1 MPANWAASGAA
12 RLSGSHPA
20 RIIDCCCTSLA
31 RQTGCSR
38 KTESRLQRPGLAR
51 AAMCG
56 ATRCKAE
63 RGRVVLDCRGV
74 YVSLHRGAAAT
85 LLAAASESNAKVTA
99 MQLLLSLRRGQE
111 RGRELAK
118 LGMDTL
124 LCALNCVRA
133 NPVLKWTRT
142 DTFYGFLRNEKVE
155 APLGTVRI
163 GASLVP
169 MHLYLV

>member
-1 MPANWAASGAA
+1 MTLH
-12 RLSGSHPA
+12 R
-20 RIIDCCCTSLA
+20 
-31 RQTGCSR
+31 
-38 KTESRLQRPGLAR
+38 R
-51 AAMCG
+51 AAG
-56 ATRCKAE
+56 ART
-63 RGRVVLDCRGV
+63 
-74 YVSLHRGAAAT
+74 
-85 LLAAASESNAKVTA
+85 AASESNAKVTA
-99 MQLLLSLRRGQE
+99 MQLLLSLE
-111 RGRELAK
+111 RSGERKRVGETRYGHA
-118 LGMDTL
+118 